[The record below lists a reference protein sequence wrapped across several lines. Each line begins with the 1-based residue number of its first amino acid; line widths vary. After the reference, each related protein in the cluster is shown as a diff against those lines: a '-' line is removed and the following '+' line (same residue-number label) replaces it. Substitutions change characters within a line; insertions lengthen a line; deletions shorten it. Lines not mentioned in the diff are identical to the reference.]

1 LVSTLLSGNGIAN
14 LGRLRESCV
23 RSSSSVRRDRVF
35 SRYTERC
42 GSERVPTLNP
52 ASFGKLVRIIFP
64 NVQTRRLGVR
74 GESKYHYVDLSL
86 VANDDEDRLF
96 ASNQSLTRPSTAG
109 GINQDA
115 DSIAEGKSFPSKAAN
130 NDARPASRHSM
141 ETADFPVPSTTLPLQ
156 PNQTTTLES
165 QPSAQNIYR
174 LDCQYHNTATIRI
187 PTRGQTNNLVAALPA
202 VRPNLPGSVATYL
215 AMPSPHLV
223 SQQEASDSPV
233 ELPDIAP
240 YLAGVEHDADI
251 AKSLYHLYRSY
262 CTDVIDSFRKCREKN
277 FFNHHSAFNGK
288 MTVPVSKLFNLD
300 CLAPWIQECD
310 MRMYKQIAKF
320 TAPLVLQNVPDMVW
334 GVFDRI
340 AIKLVHHIINS
351 FEEKCPVHVVVA
363 KAVPAARF
371 TNLLKKLRPANTAT
385 LQMSRLL
392 DDPNTRTQM
401 WLDLL
406 VMVNPETVLDD
417 SAPPPE
423 CFSNVQGVLKHDL
436 RTLLEPMQGGLVTT
450 AEEDPTSLYVNFLN
464 EPTMELPGVLSLDV
478 LDQPMALLD
487 KWISWLQCLPET
499 FQGHHPQCMLDWH
512 RKFWRSILADVGNN
526 GANSFQAWWYAETFT
541 TALLS
546 WMAEM
551 QGLLMSEA
559 EQKRV
564 DAYEMEKMQ
573 QCLTLSSSTNL
584 GKRKREAD
592 TEIGMRR
599 TAKRTNSDPLPAHIT
614 TRISSVNKGSVAEPL
629 SASLEPT
636 LPELPQ
642 VVDADDTD
650 AEMDELRRGGPL
662 HLPSIGLGFHT
673 GLTSPLKM
681 SKTPLRA
688 GMGGVNDDSGIDLGL
703 DIDIEAEKEA
713 KKFRKADWLVS
724 LSSDPVE
731 GSGLGASLVV

>member
-1 LVSTLLSGNGIAN
+1 M
-14 LGRLRESCV
+14 
-23 RSSSSVRRDRVF
+23 RRDRVF

-42 GSERVPTLNP
+42 GGERVPTLNP

-86 VANDDEDRLF
+86 VTNDDEDRLF
-96 ASNQSLTRPSTAG
+96 ASTQSLTRPSTSG
-109 GINQDA
+109 GVVQDTG
-115 DSIAEGKSFPSKAAN
+115 SPAEGKPFQPKASDG
-130 NDARPASRHSM
+130 DARPASRHSM
-141 ETADFPVPSTTLPLQ
+141 ETADFPAPRAAIP
-156 PNQTTTLES
+156 S
-165 QPSAQNIYR
+165 QPIQATNLDSQSLMQQSYQ
-174 LDCQYHNTATIRI
+174 LDCHYRNTATIRM

-202 VRPNLPGSVATYL
+202 IRPNLPGSIATYL
-215 AMPSPHLV
+215 AMPTPYLV
-223 SQQEASDSPV
+223 SQQETSDTPV

-240 YLAGVEHDADI
+240 YLGDVEHDTDI
-251 AKSLYHLYRSY
+251 AMSLYHLYRSY

-277 FFNHHSAFNGK
+277 FFNHHAAFNGK
-288 MTVPVSKLFNLD
+288 MTVPVSKLFNLE

-320 TAPLVLQNVPDMVW
+320 TAPLVLQNVPDTVW
-334 GVFDRI
+334 GVFERI
-340 AIKLVHHIINS
+340 AIKLVQHIINS

-363 KAVPAARF
+363 KTIPAARF
-371 TNLLKKLRPANTAT
+371 ANLLKKLRPANTAT
-385 LQMSRLL
+385 LQMSHLL
-392 DDPNTRTQM
+392 EDANTRTQM

-436 RTLLEPMQGGLVTT
+436 RTLLDPLQGGLVTT
-450 AEEDPTSLYVNFLN
+450 AEEDSTSSYVNFLN
-464 EPTMELPGVLSLDV
+464 EPAMELPGVLSLDI

-541 TALLS
+541 TSLLS
-546 WMAEM
+546 WMSEM

-559 EQKRV
+559 DQKRA
-564 DAYEMEKMQ
+564 DAYETEKMQ
-573 QCLTLSSSTNL
+573 QYLTSSSAVSL
-584 GKRKREAD
+584 GKRKRGVYLHDDVARPP
-592 TEIGMRR
+592 TKR
-599 TAKRTNSDPLPAHIT
+599 TASNPLPAAISTRMSSLAKSTGPEPRLAIT
-614 TRISSVNKGSVAEPL
+614 
-629 SASLEPT
+629 EPT
-636 LPELPQ
+636 LPELPPA
-642 VVDADDTD
+642 VDPDDTD

-681 SKTPLRA
+681 AKTPMRV
-688 GMGGVNDDSGIDLGL
+688 GVGGVNDDSGIDLGL
-703 DIDIEAEKEA
+703 DIDIDAEKEA
-713 KKFRKADWLVS
+713 RKFRKADWLVS

-731 GSGLGASLVV
+731 GSGMGAGVVV